1 MFYYLSGTVALLDAG
16 VAVIDCG
23 GVGYAVHTSTYSQAQ
38 MKQGQPCKVFTHCN
52 IREDAFDIYGFTTR
66 EELGCFRLMLGV
78 KGVGAKAALG
88 ILSAVTPPNFTLA
101 VMTGDEKAL
110 MTAPGVGKKLAQ
122 RIILELKDKLG
133 GAELDFSGGSGG
145 AAPVPSLSGGA
156 ASEAAAA
163 LAVLGYSQS
172 EIGAALRGVDIS
184 LPVEEIVRCALRNLV
199 SL

>member
-16 VAVIDCG
+16 IAVIDCG

-78 KGVGAKAALG
+78 TGVGAKAALG

-122 RIILELKDKLG
+122 RIIMELKDKLG
-133 GAELDFSGGSGG
+133 GAE
-145 AAPVPSLSGGA
+145 
-156 ASEAAAA
+156 SEAAAA

-184 LPVEEIVRCALRNLV
+184 QPVEEIVRCALRNLV

>member
-16 VAVIDCG
+16 VAVVDCG

-78 KGVGAKAALG
+78 TGVGAKAALG

-145 AAPVPSLSGGA
+145 AAPVPNLSGGA